1 MKKAIDI
8 FGEWAEQGKDVGM
21 ENTHMSIF
29 HANIF
34 TLFGPFSKYI
44 NCFFHSHSIVD
55 GGFEDIS
62 NVTLEIPETS
72 LMIRV
77 DT

>member
-1 MKKAIDI
+1 MFCSKWPNFVLK
-8 FGEWAEQGKDVGM
+8 FVSEE
-21 ENTHMSIF
+21 
-29 HANIF
+29 
-34 TLFGPFSKYI
+34 TLFYMGFRVTL
-44 NCFFHSHSIVD
+44 HSHSIVD